1 MNKGPQPGSPGRR
14 PAESAERRGLAEG
27 NTRGPPTGGTQRPRK
42 VSRGL
47 EGVREAARR
56 DKRLRMTALLHHIN
70 LSQLRASFFA
80 LRREAAAGVDGVT
93 WAAYREG
100 LPERLRELWERIH
113 KGSYRARPSR
123 RTRIP
128 KTSGGERALGIA
140 ALEDKIVQHALVTVL
155 NAVYEEDF
163 LGFSYGFRPGR
174 DPHRALDALWV
185 GLTERPIGW
194 VLDVDLEAFFDHL
207 QHDWLVRFLEHRIAD
222 KRVIRLIRKWLRAGV
237 LDGERWERPEE
248 GSPQGA
254 VASPLLA
261 NVYLHYVFDLW
272 VEQYRRRH
280 ARGAVVVVRYG
291 DDIAMGFQH
300 REEAER
306 FRQALAERLAKFGL
320 RMNPDKTR
328 LLEFGRF
335 AASRRRAAGLGKPET
350 FDFLGLKHMCSRTHK
365 GKFTIRRKSIAKRQ
379 RAKLQA
385 VKRELRRRLHR
396 PTPETGE
403 WLRSVVL
410 GHYRY
415 FGVPYNMPSLL
426 AFRHHVGY
434 AWWRVLRRRSQ
445 KARRRL
451 TWERFWHI
459 AGPWLPPP
467 RVYHPWPNVRFR
479 RHHPRQ
485 EPYAVGSSRQGCSPA
500 GGSPAVSIAQ
510 IGHEAMPQPGRG
522 NLPGDAW
529 CKRPGGPAHIEAL
542 RSVQSGGL
550 ACVGA

>member
-1 MNKGPQPGSPGRR
+1 MNKGSQPGSPGQR
-14 PAESAERRGLAEG
+14 PAESVEQRGLAEG
-27 NTRGPPTGGTQRPRK
+27 NTRELPTGGTQRPRK

-56 DKRLRMTALLHHIN
+56 DKTLRMTALLHHIS
-70 LSQLRASFFA
+70 LSRLRASFFA
-80 LRREAAAGVDGVT
+80 LKREAVAGVDGVT

-113 KGSYRARPSR
+113 KGSYRAQPSR

-128 KTSGGERALGIA
+128 KESGGERALGIA

-155 NAVYEEDF
+155 NAIYEEDF

-194 VLDVDLEAFFDHL
+194 VLDVDVEAFFDRLRHE
-207 QHDWLVRFLEHRIAD
+207 WLVRFLEHRIAD

-254 VASPLLA
+254 VVSPLLA

-280 ARGAVVVVRYG
+280 ARGAVVVVRYA
-291 DDIAMGFQH
+291 DDIALGFQH
-300 REEAER
+300 REEAEQ
-306 FRQALAERLAKFGL
+306 FRQALEERLAKFGL

-335 AASRRRAAGLGKPET
+335 AAARRRAAGLGKPET
-350 FDFLGLKHMCSRTHK
+350 FDFLGFTHMCSRTRK
-365 GKFTIRRKSIAKRQ
+365 GKFTIRRKTTAKRQ
-379 RAKLQA
+379 RRKLQA
-385 VKRELRRRLHR
+385 LKRELRRRLHR
-396 PTPETGE
+396 PVPETGA
-403 WLRSVVL
+403 WLRSVIR
-410 GHYRY
+410 GYYGY
-415 FGVPYNMPSLL
+415 FAVPYNLPTLSV
-426 AFRHHVGY
+426 FRYHVGY

-451 TWERFWHI
+451 HWKCFWTV
-459 AGPWLPPP
+459 AGCWLPPP
-467 RVYHPWPNVRFR
+467 RVYHPWPPVRFR

-485 EPYAVGSSRQGCSPA
+485 EPYAAIPHVRVCA
-500 GGSPAVSIAQ
+500 GGAGQLAF
-510 IGHEAMPQPGRG
+510 
-522 NLPGDAW
+522 LP
-529 CKRPGGPAHIEAL
+529 
-542 RSVQSGGL
+542 
-550 ACVGA
+550 